1 MQITCTICSD
11 LFVAADAVVGTHCGH
26 LFHHAC
32 LIQWL
37 ERSKSCPQC
46 RSNSNEK
53 NIIRIYFNIHNAGTE
68 DTNTLQNKVGSL
80 EFNLML
86 KSTEL
91 KKLNE
96 EIATF
101 DKKSAGLK
109 SEIKRLK
116 GEVKSSES
124 NMYILKEQFNV
135 LKKRNEYLEPV
146 LTERERLQKEVQFL
160 RNIETV
166 IKGSSE
172 EVDEI
177 LNDYGDSSE
186 ATKSLLTFTSVLK
199 KEMQTTAAKKKELS
213 TKLRE
218 AESKNFSLAGQVRRL
233 EEKLKGQ
240 EEQNRN
246 LLLEVNHLVE
256 ERASLKKKLDAL
268 QQAVIS
274 PTASHPCAS
283 ALKRVLAESPAPDYL
298 KRSCLDDSSIE
309 NLAKSPDLPSPPVI
323 KKEAAP
329 YLSIKSSA
337 SGLTPMRFNQTVS
350 ATMSKYSIFRKG
362 RLDGNTIENTAPPRE
377 EEYDGMGGHSKL
389 DEFPQPIPRIKVK
402 NVNKYQ
408 RLSKIKL
415 KDASKVLKMDQFL
428 QK

>member
-26 LFHHAC
+26 LFHHTC

-37 ERSKSCPQC
+37 ERS
-46 RSNSNEK
+46 
-53 NIIRIYFNIHNAGTE
+53 
-68 DTNTLQNKVGSL
+68 
-80 EFNLML
+80 
-86 KSTEL
+86 
-91 KKLNE
+91 
-96 EIATF
+96 
-101 DKKSAGLK
+101 
-109 SEIKRLK
+109 EIKRLK
-116 GEVKSSES
+116 EEVKSSES

-218 AESKNFSLAGQVRRL
+218 AESKSFSLAGQVRRL

-240 EEQNRN
+240 EEQNRH

-283 ALKRVLAESPAPDYL
+283 ALKR
-298 KRSCLDDSSIE
+298 
-309 NLAKSPDLPSPPVI
+309 
-323 KKEAAP
+323 KEAAP